1 MTKIIEFVVTVLTT
15 ASLIS
20 ILGFICYIL
29 YKVFEWME
37 NNRIIAKW
45 LDKTFKAGEQ
55 NESRKRINSW

>member
-1 MTKIIEFVVTVLTT
+1 MTKIIEFAVTVLTI

-20 ILGFICYIL
+20 ILGFITYIL

-45 LDKTFKAGEQ
+45 LDKMFKAGEQ
-55 NESRKRINSW
+55 NE